1 MLIDVVTVLK
11 GLLLETA
18 GPVDGKSFSA
28 AAADS
33 RRVVPGALFVAIRGI
48 GCDGHKFIADA
59 LRRGAAG
66 VVGEECPAG
75 LQLPASLPFF
85 RVSNSAAAAARL
97 FQAQYGYPDRRLKLV
112 GVTGTNGKTTSAY
125 LVQNLLNYGHIP
137 CGRLTTVSND
147 TGAKRTSSSC
157 TTPDSET
164 FYASLR
170 EMADADL
177 RAAAFELSSHGL
189 DQHRA
194 FGIGLKAAILT
205 NITRDHLD
213 YHRTVE
219 AYYQAKKRCFT
230 DLLDFENGMAICNYD
245 DRLSRKMALELS
257 GVCRCWTFGRSKS
270 ANWQI
275 SEERLGL
282 DGIAFRLTGPDGTFD
297 IASPLVG
304 AHNVENLTGALLAAR
319 VCGLDWDI
327 LCRGAAQPVKVPGR
341 LELLRDDLGTA
352 YFIDYA
358 HTDDALE
365 RVLSFLRPL
374 TSGRLI
380 AVFGAGGNR
389 DRGKRFEMGDIAT
402 RLADIAVI
410 TSDNPRNEEPED
422 IISDVVSG
430 VTEGRR
436 NFVTIVSRKEAIEY
450 ALGEARE
457 GDVLLLAGKGHENYI
472 IDKNGT
478 HYFSEKDVIMNFIE
492 RKE

>member
-1 MLIDVVTVLK
+1 MVSALN
-11 GLLLETA
+11 GLLLETF
-18 GPVDGKSFSA
+18 GPVDGQSFSA
-28 AAADS
+28 VAADS
-33 RRVVPGALFVAIRGI
+33 RRVTPGALFVAIRGT
-48 GCDGHKFIADA
+48 GCDGHRFIADA
-59 LRRGAAG
+59 LRRGAVG
-66 VVGEECPAG
+66 VVGEEAPAG
-75 LQLPASLPFF
+75 LDLPASLPFF

-97 FQAQYGYPDRRLKLV
+97 FQAQYGCPDRRLKLV
-112 GVTGTNGKTTSAY
+112 GITGTNGKTTSVY
-125 LVQNLLNYGHIP
+125 LVQHLLNYGHIP

-147 TGAKRTSSSC
+147 TGTRIASSSC

-164 FYASLR
+164 FYASLK

-230 DLLDFENGMAICNYD
+230 ELLDRENGVAICNYD
-245 DRLSRKMALELS
+245 DPLSRKMACELS
-257 GVCRCWTFGRSKS
+257 GVCRCWTFGRSQS
-270 ANWQI
+270 ADWKI
-275 SEERLGL
+275 SDERLDL
-282 DGIAFRLTGPDGTFD
+282 DGIAFRLTGPEGTFE
-297 IASPLVG
+297 IKSALVG
-304 AHNVENLTGALLAAR
+304 GHNVENLTGALLGAR
-319 VCGLDWDI
+319 ACGLDWDV
-327 LCRGAAQPVKVPGR
+327 LCHGAAQPVKVPGR

-389 DRGKRFEMGDIAT
+389 DRGKRPKMGKAASRYAD
-402 RLADIAVI
+402 RLII
-410 TSDNPRNEEPED
+410 TSDNPRDEKPQD
-422 IISDVVSG
+422 IAAEIASGLADMSSATIEVDRRAAIALAIDAAGPQDV
-430 VTEGRR
+430 
-436 NFVTIVSRKEAIEY
+436 IAIC
-450 ALGEARE
+450 
-457 GDVLLLAGKGHENYI
+457 GKGHEDYQEI
-472 IDKNGT
+472 AGIK
-478 HYFSEKDVIMNFIE
+478 HHFSDREELEKLL
-492 RKE
+492 RQKGRLHR